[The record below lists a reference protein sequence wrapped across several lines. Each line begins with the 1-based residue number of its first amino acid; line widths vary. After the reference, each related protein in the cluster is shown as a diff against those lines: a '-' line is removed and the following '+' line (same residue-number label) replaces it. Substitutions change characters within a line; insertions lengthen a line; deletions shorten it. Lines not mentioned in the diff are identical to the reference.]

1 MHALFGVIH
10 GGVDLLK
17 QLLIGTAVL
26 RKISDTNA
34 ERDVLCKGKL
44 PLFILPVLT
53 KLCENVFQHAVVQM
67 SGAVNKKFVPANP

>member
-17 QLLIGTAVL
+17 QFLIGTAVL

-34 ERDVLCKGKL
+34 ERDALCKGKL
-44 PLFILPVLT
+44 PLFILPAVSYTHLTLPT
-53 KLCENVFQHAVVQM
+53 KLEV
-67 SGAVNKKFVPANP
+67 